1 MKKFLLS
8 AFAMLLALTAGAQNF
23 TVEKSLNPQ
32 GVQAPA
38 FGAFKA
44 PAKAN
49 LAANQRLVGYFDTDD
64 CDNYVG
70 VPRFTGSN
78 KVAIELTADDLAPY
92 YGKKIAGVRFNLGQ
106 GETSTGVFVQ
116 NLTLENGQIVDMA
129 DVATSD
135 KSVTSAAGATNTGEW
150 HEVMFDNKV
159 ELSSSFQEL
168 FVGFNYKQT
177 SSNYPIGVN
186 SKVDGPFFMYANI
199 PSSQGGKGAAWYQF
213 QSGGMGLAIQLIVEG
228 EFGQNNVQPLDFG
241 NVMVAKGKTKNVA
254 VKFRNLGSKFTSI
267 DYTISLDGKAGA
279 EQHLDFGK
287 DYGVA
292 GTHTIEVPFAAASE
306 LGKNAVTL
314 TVTKVNGA
322 ENACAIK
329 TATGTLYTVEK
340 EFVKRSVVEQYTG
353 TTCGFCPMGHV
364 AMHNMQELYGDQ
376 FVGIAMHQYD
386 PYDPM
391 YNDFYNLGF
400 EGAPSCKVNRNG
412 AAMNPYSD
420 MPKAF
425 KASLEEMPLVDVT
438 VEGAFSEDTAYVYA
452 KASVESMISGD
463 YEIAYM
469 LIADNLSGTTSKWK
483 QHNYLT
489 QGARNNPYKSKSSMP
504 EDLQF
509 LWDEPSS
516 YAATYNDVLIA
527 SSYVSSKNKATL
539 PSLVANGT
547 VNSYYTLTMP
557 TKKALKNTI
566 RSCGNEV
573 YVIAMVLDKKTG
585 AIVNARKA
593 KVADFGTTGIENVNN
608 SSEATVVAR
617 YNVNGV
623 QIAAPVK
630 GINIVK
636 MSDGTTH
643 KVLVK

>member
-23 TVEKSLNPQ
+23 TVEKSPNPQ

-70 VPRFTGSN
+70 VPNFTGNN

-135 KSVTSAAGATNTGEW
+135 KSVTSAAGAKNTGEW
-150 HEVMFDNKV
+150 HEVMFDQKV
-159 ELSSSFQEL
+159 ELNSSFQNL

-199 PSSQGGKGAAWYQF
+199 PASQGGNGENWYQF

-228 EFGQNNVQPLDFG
+228 DFGQNNVQPLNFG

-287 DYGVA
+287 DYGVG
-292 GTHTIEVPFAAASE
+292 GTHTVEIPFAADSKI
-306 LGKNAVTL
+306 GTSTVTL
-314 TVTKVNGA
+314 TVTKVNGV
-322 ENACAIK
+322 ENANATK
-329 TATGTLYTVEK
+329 TATGTLYTVER
-340 EFVKRSVVEQYTG
+340 EFVKRSVVEEGTG
-353 TTCGFCPMGHV
+353 TDCGYCPRGHV
-364 AMHNMQELYGDQ
+364 VMHNMHNLYGDQ
-376 FVGIAMHQYD
+376 FIGIALHQRSST
-386 PYDPM
+386 DPM
-391 YNDFYNLGF
+391 YNVSYDLGF
-400 EGAPSCKVNRNG
+400 TSFPQCMVNRSN
-412 AAMNPYSD
+412 NFWDPYEQ
-420 MPKAF
+420 MPAVL
-425 KASLEEMPLVDVT
+425 KASLNEIALAEVT
-438 VEGAFSEDTAYVYA
+438 VAGTFAEEDTKVNAT
-452 KASVESMISGD
+452 ASVESLVAGD
-463 YEIAYM
+463 YNLAFM
-469 LIADNLSGTTSKWK
+469 LTADGLTGKTNSWK
-483 QHNYLT
+483 QQNYFCK
-489 QGARNNPYKSKSSMP
+489 GHAGNPYKSKSSMP
-504 EDLQF
+504 EDIQF
-509 LWDEPSS
+509 LWDKGSS
-516 YAATYNDVLIA
+516 YVETYNDVLIS
-527 SSYVSSKNKATL
+527 SSYVNNNNKATL
-539 PSLVANGT
+539 PTLVANGT
-547 VNSYYTLTMP
+547 VSSEYTLKMP
-557 TKKALKNTI
+557 TKRTLKEAI
-566 RSCGNEV
+566 KHDQV
-573 YVIAMVLDKKTG
+573 YVVALLLDKKTG
-585 AIVNARKA
+585 AIVNAGRA
-593 KVADFGTTGIENVNN
+593 RVTGSTGIEDITTGT
-608 SSEATVVAR
+608 EATVVAR

-636 MSDGTTH
+636 MSDGTTR

>member
-23 TVEKSLNPQ
+23 TVEKSPNPL

-70 VPRFTGSN
+70 VTNFTGNN

-106 GETSTGVFVQ
+106 GQTANGVFVQ
-116 NLTLENGQIVDMA
+116 NMTLENGKIVDMA

-135 KSVTSAAGATNTGEW
+135 ESVKSAAGATNTGEW

-186 SKVDGPFFMYANI
+186 SGVDGPFFVYANI
-199 PSSQGGKGAAWYQF
+199 PASKGGSGETWYQF

-228 EFGQNNVQPLDFG
+228 DFAPNSVQPLDFG

-322 ENACAIK
+322 ENACTIK
-329 TATGTLYTVEK
+329 TATGTLYTAEK
-340 EFVKRSVVEQYTG
+340 EFVKRSVVEEFTG
-353 TTCGFCPMGHV
+353 TGCGFCPRGHV
-364 AMHNMQELYGDQ
+364 GMHNMRDLYGDQ
-376 FVGIAMHQYD
+376 FVGIAMHQYNSS
-386 PYDPM
+386 DPM
-391 YNDFYNLGF
+391 YYTSYSLGF
-400 EGAPSCKVNRNG
+400 QGAPSCMVNRSSG
-412 AAMNPYSD
+412 YLDPYD
-420 MPKAF
+420 DLPKAF
-425 KASLEEMPLVDVT
+425 MASLKEMPLIDVS

-452 KASVESMISGD
+452 KASVESLVSGD
-463 YEIAYM
+463 YDIAYM
-469 LIADNLSGTTSKWK
+469 LVADNLSGTTNKWK
-483 QHNYLT
+483 QSNYFAKGT
-489 QGARNNPYKSKSSMP
+489 GVYNSQSSMP

-509 LWDEPSS
+509 LWNAGST
-516 YAATYNDVLIA
+516 YAATYNDVLIS

-539 PSLVANGT
+539 PTLVANGT

-557 TKKALKNTI
+557 TKKALKETI

-573 YVIAMVLDKKTG
+573 YVVAVVLDKKTG
-585 AIVNARKA
+585 AIVNARKS

-636 MSDGTTH
+636 MSDGTTR

>member
-23 TVEKSLNPQ
+23 TVEKSPNPL
-32 GVQAPA
+32 GVQAPV

-70 VPRFTGSN
+70 VPKFTGSN

-135 KSVTSAAGATNTGEW
+135 KSVTSVAGAKNTGEW
-150 HEVMFDNKV
+150 HEVMFDQKV
-159 ELSSSFQEL
+159 ELNSSFQNL

-228 EFGQNNVQPLDFG
+228 DFGQNNVQPLDFG

-254 VKFRNLGSKFTSI
+254 ISFRNLGSKFTSI

-287 DYGVA
+287 DFGLG
-292 GTHTIEVPFAAASE
+292 GTHTVEIPFAATSE
-306 LGKNAVTL
+306 IGKNAVTL

-340 EFVKRSVVEQYTG
+340 EFVKRSVVEQFTG
-353 TTCGFCPMGHV
+353 TGCGNCPSGHV
-364 AMHNMQELYGDQ
+364 AMHNMHNLYGDQ
-376 FVGIAMHQYD
+376 FIGIALHQFNQS
-386 PYDPM
+386 DPM
-391 YNDFYNLGF
+391 YNISYDLGF
-400 EGAPSCKVNRNG
+400 TGAPQCMVNRSSG
-412 AAMNPYSD
+412 VLAPYEQ
-420 MPKAF
+420 MPEVL
-425 KASLEEMPLVDVT
+425 KASLNEIALAEVT
-438 VEGAFSEDTAYVYA
+438 VAGTFTDEDTKVNAT
-452 KASVESMISGD
+452 ASVESLVAGD
-463 YEIAYM
+463 YNIAFM
-469 LIADNLSGTTSKWK
+469 LTADGLTGTTKSWK
-483 QHNYLT
+483 QSNYFCKGGGRYNS
-489 QGARNNPYKSKSSMP
+489 QASMP
-504 EDLQF
+504 DDLKF
-509 LWDEPSS
+509 LWDKGSS
-516 YAATYNDVLIA
+516 YYETYNDVLIS
-527 SSYVSSKNKATL
+527 SSYVNNNNKATL
-539 PSLVANGT
+539 PTLVAYGT
-547 VNSYYTLTMP
+547 VNSEYSLKMP
-557 TKKALKNTI
+557 TKVALKKALKLNQ
-566 RSCGNEV
+566 V
-573 YVIAMVLDKKTG
+573 YVVALLLDKKTG
-585 AIVNARKA
+585 AIVNAGRA
-593 KVADFGTTGIENVNN
+593 RVTGSTGIEDVTTG
-608 SSEATVVAR
+608 SEATVVAR

-636 MSDGTTH
+636 MSDGTTR

>member
-8 AFAMLLALTAGAQNF
+8 AFAMLLALTAGAQSF
-23 TVEKSLNPQ
+23 TVEKSPNPL

-70 VPRFTGSN
+70 VPNFTGNN
-78 KVAIELTADDLAPY
+78 KVAIKLTADDLAPY
-92 YGKKIAGVRFNLGQ
+92 YGKKITGVRFNLGQ
-106 GETSTGVFVQ
+106 GQTANGVFVQ

-159 ELSSSFQEL
+159 ELSSSFQNL

-186 SKVDGPFFMYANI
+186 SEVDGPFFVYANI
-199 PSSQGGKGAAWYQF
+199 PASQGGSGETWYQF
-213 QSGGMGLAIQLIVEG
+213 QSGGMSLAIQLIVEG
-228 EFGQNNVQPLDFG
+228 DFGQNNVQPLDFG

-287 DYGVA
+287 DFGLA
-292 GTHTIEVPFAAASE
+292 GTHTIEIPFAATSE
-306 LGKNAVTL
+306 IGKSAVTL

-329 TATGTLYTVEK
+329 TATGTLYTVER
-340 EFVKRSVVEQYTG
+340 EFVKRSVVEEYTG
-353 TTCGFCPMGHV
+353 TGCGYCPRGHV
-364 AMHNMQELYGDQ
+364 GMHNMRELYGDQ
-376 FVGIAMHQYD
+376 FVGIAMHQHNSS
-386 PYDPM
+386 DPM
-391 YNDFYNLGF
+391 YYTSYSLGF
-400 EGAPSCKVNRNG
+400 QGAPSCMVNRSSG
-412 AAMNPYSD
+412 DLDPYND
-420 MPKAF
+420 LPKAF
-425 KASLEEMPLVDVT
+425 MASLKEMPLIDLS

-452 KASVESMISGD
+452 KASVESLVSGD
-463 YEIAYM
+463 YDIAYM
-469 LIADNLSGTTSKWK
+469 LVADNLSGTTKSWK
-483 QHNYLT
+483 QSNYFAKGTGL
-489 QGARNNPYKSKSSMP
+489 YDSKSSMP

-509 LWDEPSS
+509 LWDAGSS
-516 YAATYNDVLIA
+516 YAATYNDVLIS

-539 PSLVANGT
+539 PSLVANGS

-557 TKKALKNTI
+557 TKKALKEAI

-636 MSDGTTH
+636 MSDGTTR

>member
-8 AFAMLLALTAGAQNF
+8 AFAMLLALTAGAQSF
-23 TVEKSLNPQ
+23 TVEKSPNPL

-70 VPRFTGSN
+70 VPNFTGNN
-78 KVAIELTADDLAPY
+78 KVAIKLTADDLAPY
-92 YGKKIAGVRFNLGQ
+92 YGKKITGVRFNLGQ
-106 GETSTGVFVQ
+106 GQTANGVFVQ

-159 ELSSSFQEL
+159 ELSSSFQNL

-186 SKVDGPFFMYANI
+186 SEVDGPFFVYANI
-199 PSSQGGKGAAWYQF
+199 PASQGGSGETWYQF
-213 QSGGMGLAIQLIVEG
+213 QSGGMSLAIQLIVEG
-228 EFGQNNVQPLDFG
+228 DFGQNNVQPLDFG

-267 DYTISLDGKAGA
+267 DYTISLDGKAGT

-287 DYGVA
+287 DFGLA
-292 GTHTIEVPFAAASE
+292 GTHTVEIPFAATSE
-306 LGKNAVTL
+306 IGKSAVTL

-329 TATGTLYTVEK
+329 TATGTLYTVER
-340 EFVKRSVVEQYTG
+340 EFVKRSVVEEYTG
-353 TTCGFCPMGHV
+353 TGCGFCPRGHV
-364 AMHNMQELYGDQ
+364 GMHNMRELYGDQ
-376 FVGIAMHQYD
+376 FVGIAMHQYNSS
-386 PYDPM
+386 DPM
-391 YNDFYNLGF
+391 YYTSYSLGF
-400 EGAPSCKVNRNG
+400 QVAPSCMVNRSSG
-412 AAMNPYSD
+412 DLDPYNAL
-420 MPKAF
+420 PKAF
-425 KASLEEMPLVDVT
+425 MASLKEMPLIDVS

-452 KASVESMISGD
+452 KASVESLVSGD
-463 YEIAYM
+463 YDIAYM
-469 LIADNLSGTTSKWK
+469 LVADNLSGTTKSWK
-483 QHNYLT
+483 QS
-489 QGARNNPYKSKSSMP
+489 NNFAKGTGSYDSQSSMP

-509 LWDEPSS
+509 LWDAGSS
-516 YAATYNDVLIA
+516 YAATYNDVLIS

-539 PSLVANGT
+539 PSLVANGS

-557 TKKALKNTI
+557 TKKALKEAI

-636 MSDGTTH
+636 MSDGTTR

>member
-23 TVEKSLNPQ
+23 TVEKSLNPL

-70 VPRFTGSN
+70 VPKFTGSN

-116 NLTLENGQIVDMA
+116 NLTLENGQIVDMT

-150 HEVMFDNKV
+150 HEVMFDQKV
-159 ELSSSFQEL
+159 ELNSSFQNL

-228 EFGQNNVQPLDFG
+228 DFGQNNVQPLDFG

-254 VKFRNLGSKFTSI
+254 ISFRNLGSKFTSI

-287 DYGVA
+287 DFGLG
-292 GTHTIEVPFAAASE
+292 GTHTVEIPFAAASE
-306 LGKNAVTL
+306 LGKNAITL

-329 TATGTLYTVEK
+329 TATGTLYTVER
-340 EFVKRSVVEQYTG
+340 EFVKRSVVEQFTG
-353 TTCGFCPMGHV
+353 TGCGNCPSGHV
-364 AMHNMQELYGDQ
+364 AMHNMHNLYGDQ
-376 FVGIAMHQYD
+376 FIGIALHQFNQS
-386 PYDPM
+386 DPM
-391 YNDFYNLGF
+391 YNNSYDLGF
-400 EGAPSCKVNRNG
+400 TGAPQCMVNRSSG
-412 AAMNPYSD
+412 VLAPYEQ
-420 MPKAF
+420 MPEVL
-425 KASLEEMPLVDVT
+425 KASLNEIALAEVT
-438 VEGAFSEDTAYVYA
+438 VAGTFADEDTKVNAT
-452 KASVESMISGD
+452 ASVESLVAGD
-463 YEIAYM
+463 YDIAFM
-469 LIADNLSGTTSKWK
+469 LTADGLTGTTKSWK
-483 QHNYLT
+483 QSNYFCKGGGRYNS
-489 QGARNNPYKSKSSMP
+489 QASMP
-504 EDLQF
+504 DDLKF
-509 LWDEPSS
+509 LWDMGSS
-516 YAATYNDVLIA
+516 YVETYNDVLIA
-527 SSYVSSKNKATL
+527 SSYVSSNNKATL
-539 PSLVANGT
+539 PTLVANGT
-547 VNSYYTLTMP
+547 VSSEYTLKMP
-557 TKKALKNTI
+557 TKTTLKKALKLNQ
-566 RSCGNEV
+566 V
-573 YVIAMVLDKKTG
+573 YVVALLLDKKTG
-585 AIVNARKA
+585 AIVNAGRA
-593 KVADFGTTGIENVNN
+593 RVTGSTGIEDVTNGT
-608 SSEATVVAR
+608 EATVVAR
-617 YNVNGV
+617 YTVNGV
-623 QIAAPVK
+623 QVSAPVK
-630 GINIVK
+630 GVNILK
-636 MSDGTTH
+636 MSDGTTR

>member
-70 VPRFTGSN
+70 VPKFIGSN

-159 ELSSSFQEL
+159 ELSSSFQNL

-186 SKVDGPFFMYANI
+186 SKVEGPFFMYANI

-228 EFGQNNVQPLDFG
+228 DFGQNNVQPLDFG

-254 VKFRNLGSKFTSI
+254 VSFRNLGSKFTSI

-329 TATGTLYTVEK
+329 TATGTLYTAEK
-340 EFVKRSVVEQYTG
+340 EFVKRSVVEQFTG
-353 TTCGFCPMGHV
+353 TGCGNCPSGHV
-364 AMHNMQELYGDQ
+364 AMHNMHNLYGDQ
-376 FVGIAMHQYD
+376 FIGIALHQFNSS
-386 PYDPM
+386 DPM
-391 YNDFYNLGF
+391 YNTSYDLGF
-400 EGAPSCKVNRNG
+400 TGAPQCMVNRSSGILGPYEQMPEALKKSLNEIALAEVTVAGTFTDEDTKVNATATVN
-412 AAMNPYSD
+412 
-420 MPKAF
+420 
-425 KASLEEMPLVDVT
+425 SLV
-438 VEGAFSEDTAYVYA
+438 
-452 KASVESMISGD
+452 SGD
-463 YEIAYM
+463 YNIAFM
-469 LIADNLSGTTSKWK
+469 LTADGLTGTTKSWK
-483 QHNYLT
+483 QSNYFCKGGGRYNS
-489 QGARNNPYKSKSSMP
+489 QASMP
-504 EDLQF
+504 DDLKF
-509 LWDEPSS
+509 LWDMGSS
-516 YAATYNDVLIA
+516 YVETYNDVLIA
-527 SSYVSSKNKATL
+527 SSYVSSNNKATL
-539 PSLVANGT
+539 PTLVANGT
-547 VNSYYTLTMP
+547 VSSEYTMKMP
-557 TKKALKNTI
+557 TKVALKKALKLDQI
-566 RSCGNEV
+566 
-573 YVIAMVLDKKTG
+573 YVVALLLDKKTG
-585 AIVNARKA
+585 AIVNAGRA
-593 KVADFGTTGIENVNN
+593 RVTGSTGIEDVTTG
-608 SSEATVVAR
+608 SEATVVAR

-636 MSDGTTH
+636 MSDGTTR

>member
-23 TVEKSLNPQ
+23 TVEKSPNPQ

-70 VPRFTGSN
+70 VPNFTGNN

-116 NLTLENGQIVDMA
+116 NLTLENGQIVDMTEI
-129 DVATSD
+129 ATSD
-135 KSVTSAAGATNTGEW
+135 KSVTSAAGAKNTGEW
-150 HEVMFDNKV
+150 HEVMFDQKV
-159 ELSSSFQEL
+159 ELNSSFQNL

-199 PSSQGGKGAAWYQF
+199 PASQGGNGENWYQF

-228 EFGQNNVQPLDFG
+228 DFGQNNVQPLNFG

-287 DYGVA
+287 DYGVG
-292 GTHTIEVPFAAASE
+292 GTHTVEIPFAADSKI
-306 LGKNAVTL
+306 GTSTVTL
-314 TVTKVNGA
+314 TVTKVNGV
-322 ENACAIK
+322 ENANATK
-329 TATGTLYTVEK
+329 TATGTLYTVER
-340 EFVKRSVVEQYTG
+340 EFVKRSVVEEGTG
-353 TTCGFCPMGHV
+353 TDCGYCPRGHV
-364 AMHNMQELYGDQ
+364 AMHNMHNLYGDQ
-376 FVGIAMHQYD
+376 FIGIALHQRSAT
-386 PYDPM
+386 DPM
-391 YNDFYNLGF
+391 YNVSYDLRFTSF
-400 EGAPSCKVNRNG
+400 PQCMVNRSN
-412 AAMNPYSD
+412 NFWDPYEQ
-420 MPKAF
+420 MPTVL
-425 KASLEEMPLVDVT
+425 KASLNEIALAEVT
-438 VEGAFSEDTAYVYA
+438 VAGTFAEEDTKVNAT
-452 KASVESMISGD
+452 ASVESLVAGD
-463 YEIAYM
+463 YNLAFM
-469 LIADNLSGTTSKWK
+469 LTADGLTGKTNSWK
-483 QHNYLT
+483 QQNYFCK
-489 QGARNNPYKSKSSMP
+489 GHAGNPYKSKSSMP
-504 EDLQF
+504 EDIQF
-509 LWDEPSS
+509 LWDKGSS
-516 YAATYNDVLIA
+516 YVETYNDVLIS
-527 SSYVSSKNKATL
+527 SSYVNNNNKATL
-539 PSLVANGT
+539 PTLVANGT
-547 VNSYYTLTMP
+547 VSSEYTLKMP
-557 TKKALKNTI
+557 TKKTLKEAI
-566 RSCGNEV
+566 KHDQV
-573 YVIAMVLDKKTG
+573 YVVALLLDKKTG
-585 AIVNARKA
+585 AIVNAGRA
-593 KVADFGTTGIENVNN
+593 RVTGSTGIEDVTTGT
-608 SSEATVVAR
+608 EATVVAR

-636 MSDGTTH
+636 MSDGTTR

>member
-70 VPRFTGSN
+70 VPKFTGSN

-116 NLTLENGQIVDMA
+116 NLTLENGQIVDMT

-150 HEVMFDNKV
+150 HEVMFDQKV
-159 ELSSSFQEL
+159 ELNSSFQNL

-186 SKVDGPFFMYANI
+186 SNTDGPFFVYANI
-199 PSSQGGKGAAWYQF
+199 PASQGGNGAAWYQF

-292 GTHTIEVPFAAASE
+292 GTHTIEVPFAATSE
-306 LGKNAVTL
+306 IGKNAVTL

-329 TATGTLYTVEK
+329 TATGTLYTVER
-340 EFVKRSVVEQYTG
+340 EFVKRSVVEQFTG
-353 TTCGFCPMGHV
+353 TGCGNCPSGHV
-364 AMHNMQELYGDQ
+364 AMHNMHNIYGDQ
-376 FVGIAMHQYD
+376 FIGIALHQFNSS
-386 PYDPM
+386 DPM
-391 YNDFYNLGF
+391 YNISYDLGF
-400 EGAPSCKVNRNG
+400 TGAPQCMVNRSSGILAPYEQMPEALKKSLNEIALAEVTVAGTFTDEDTKVN
-412 AAMNPYSD
+412 A
-420 MPKAF
+420 
-425 KASLEEMPLVDVT
+425 T
-438 VEGAFSEDTAYVYA
+438 
-452 KASVESMISGD
+452 ASVESLVAGD
-463 YEIAYM
+463 YNIAFM
-469 LIADNLSGTTSKWK
+469 LTADGLTGTTKSWK
-483 QHNYLT
+483 QSNYFCKGGGRYNS
-489 QGARNNPYKSKSSMP
+489 QASMP
-504 EDLQF
+504 DDLKF
-509 LWDEPSS
+509 LWDMGSS
-516 YAATYNDVLIA
+516 YVETYNDVLIA
-527 SSYVSSKNKATL
+527 SSYVSSNNKATL
-539 PSLVANGT
+539 PTLVANGT
-547 VNSYYTLTMP
+547 VSSEYTMKMP
-557 TKKALKNTI
+557 TKVALKKALKLDQI
-566 RSCGNEV
+566 
-573 YVIAMVLDKKTG
+573 YVVALLLDKKTG
-585 AIVNARKA
+585 AIVNAGRA
-593 KVADFGTTGIENVNN
+593 RVTGSTGIENVNN

-636 MSDGTTH
+636 MSDGTTR